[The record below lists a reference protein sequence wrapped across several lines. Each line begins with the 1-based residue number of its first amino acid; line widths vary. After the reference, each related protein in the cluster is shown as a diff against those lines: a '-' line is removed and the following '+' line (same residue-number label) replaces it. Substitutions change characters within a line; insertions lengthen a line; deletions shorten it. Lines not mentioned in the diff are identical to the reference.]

1 MFPASIESQSPPV
14 FTPQS
19 SIDSA
24 LAFSDQQHAALT
36 HQSLLSSLV
45 SSPSFDM
52 LDYSLHFT
60 SASPPP
66 VHDHY
71 KQDIIVTTGLSPSP
85 KSPTQ
90 SPDLRETRRAS
101 APAVPIAGP
110 AAADPRPRNHVCETC
125 GNRFL
130 RRQDLRRH
138 ATTHSS
144 AREFVC
150 SFGCGAAFGRS
161 DGLTRHERWGKCKQR
176 MARKKALELSALD

>member
-1 MFPASIESQSPPV
+1 MFPTPLESSPAV

-24 LAFSDQQHAALT
+24 HAFSEQQQVVLT
-36 HQSLLSSLV
+36 HQSLLSGLS
-45 SSPSFDM
+45 SSPAFDF
-52 LDYSLHFT
+52 LDYSLQFG
-60 SASPPP
+60 SVSPPH
-66 VHDHY
+66 VHDHS
-71 KQDIIVTTGLSPSP
+71 KHDILPITENS
-85 KSPTQ
+85 Q
-90 SPDLRETRRAS
+90 SPNSPVQSLDVRLARRAS
-101 APAVPIAGP
+101 APAVSSF
-110 AAADPRPRNHVCETC
+110 DPRPRNHVCETC

-138 ATTHSS
+138 ATTHST

-176 MARKKALELSALD
+176 MARKKALELSATTD